1 MKMSQEDVI
10 AAFRSPDETLT
21 WAEIIKRCE
30 NTGCHKKTI
39 GQAITAARKAK
50 RIKVS
55 GVEKS
60 GRRGRSVLKYALVI
74 E

>member
-1 MKMSQEDVI
+1 MSQDDVI
-10 AAFRSPDETLT
+10 AAFKSPDEELT
-21 WAEIIKRCE
+21 WPEIIKRCE
-30 NTGCHKKTI
+30 KAGCHKKTI
-39 GQAITAARKAK
+39 GQAISAARKAK
-50 RIKVS
+50 RIRVS

>member
-1 MKMSQEDVI
+1 MSQDDVL
-10 AAFRSPDETLT
+10 AAFESPDEELT
-21 WAEIIKRCE
+21 WTEIIQRCE
-30 NTGCHKKTI
+30 KTGCHKKTT
-39 GQAITAARKAK
+39 GQAISAARKTGK
-50 RIKVS
+50 IRVS